1 MRYATIITVFVMLV
15 AITGVTLATTSR
27 PVRTASDQ
35 YLTDTLK
42 KASLAFAGARA
53 INALVSVAQKIEAG
67 GSLKFLG
74 TGGSATIS
82 PFEWL
87 DPINDLV
94 ERFSLIMLASCVSLG
109 IQLFLNQLTP
119 WFSLSILLPIGALLL
134 ILSLL
139 LRIFGYH
146 SGRPFYRA
154 GFKLLLTTVMLA
166 IMVPALAMINHAV
179 FKTFFSDTYRTASV
193 SLNYFSDSPAPEEGD
208 DIKESTNRLKE
219 KAEQLRH
226 RAETLIG
233 HIIDL
238 IVIFI
243 VQTVLLPLAFLWVFV
258 KCLLFIIG
266 QKDDLPW
273 ESYFRA
279 DIRADS
285 NPDIKPDIS

>member
-1 MRYATIITVFVMLV
+1 MRYATIITVFIMLV
-15 AITGVTLATTSR
+15 AITGVTLTTTSR

-53 INALVSVAQKIEAG
+53 INALVSIAQKIEAG

-74 TGGSATIS
+74 TGGSATIA

-94 ERFSLIMLASCVSLG
+94 ERFSLIMLTSCVSLG

-119 WFSLSILLPIGALLL
+119 WFSLSILLPTGALLL

-139 LRIFGYH
+139 LQIFGYN

-154 GFKLLLTTVMLA
+154 GFKLLLITVMLA
-166 IMVPALAMINHAV
+166 IMVPTLALINHAV
-179 FKTFFSDTYRTASV
+179 FKTFFNDTYRTASI
-193 SLNYFSDSPAPEEGD
+193 SLNYFNNNPGPAPEEGA
-208 DIKESTNRLKE
+208 DIKESTIRLKE
-219 KAEQLRH
+219 KAEQLRD
-226 RAETLIG
+226 RAETLIE

-266 QKDDLPW
+266 QKDNLPW
-273 ESYFRA
+273 ESYFR
-279 DIRADS
+279 
-285 NPDIKPDIS
+285 PDIA